1 MSDDSVVRPR
11 PEAAVTLRPVS
22 GGRIEGGFWGAR
34 QRVNREVTIPLGGER
49 IRESGAFANLEL
61 AARGAG
67 GEHRG
72 KVFADSDVYKWLEA
86 VAWERGRADDDGL
99 ARSYAEAAGLV
110 AAAQAP
116 DGYLHTHTQ
125 LTGRER
131 YSDLASSHELYCA
144 GHLMQAAV
152 AGRRATGD
160 RRLLDVATRFA
171 DHLVKDLPD
180 DALDGHPEVET
191 GLAELYRET
200 GARPY
205 LELAARMVTTRGR
218 ELLPLKGHHGPGIRQ
233 DRVPLREATTVEGH
247 AVRAMYLAAG
257 ATDVAVETAD
267 LGLLTALGDQW
278 RDLVAAKT
286 YLTGGLGANWYGE
299 QFGGPHELTPETAY
313 CETCAA
319 IGSVQWSW
327 RMLLATGEPAYA
339 DLMERTLYNAVLP
352 GISIGGDRFFYVNA
366 LRVRAGAN
374 PDDRR
379 APARGRQDWY
389 GTACCPP
396 NVMRLLSSLDHYV
409 ATRDEDGVQL
419 HLYAS
424 GVIRAGDV
432 LLEVETGY
440 PWGGRVEI
448 VVREAPDRPWTLTL
462 RIPSW
467 ADGAD
472 VTLTLT
478 GAHGRFSADERT
490 AADGRSGVDGRPS
503 TDGRAGA
510 DECAAD
516 GRSGERGGLR
526 RVRRTWRP
534 GDRVTLDLAVRPRLT
549 AAVPRL
555 DVARGQVAVERGPLV
570 YCLEQADHRG
580 VIVDDLC
587 VADADLRD
595 GAPITGLPPEVV
607 PVLARGRAH
616 VHRQA
621 DGGFPYRTAAAP
633 LEPEHEGP
641 IDLTFVP
648 YYAWANRG
656 AGPMTVWAPMH

>member
-1 MSDDSVVRPR
+1 MSDDAVVRPR
-11 PEAAVTLRPVS
+11 PEAVVTLRPAS
-22 GGRIEGGFWGAR
+22 GARIEGGFWGAR
-34 QRVNREVTIPLGGER
+34 QRVNRDVTIPLGARR
-49 IRESGAFANLEL
+49 IRESGAFANLEA

-86 VAWERGRADDDGL
+86 LAWERGRADSDGL
-99 ARSYAEAAGLV
+99 ARAYEEAAGLV

-152 AGRRATGD
+152 AGSRALGD
-160 RRLLDVATRFA
+160 DTLLRVAAKFA
-171 DHLVKDLPD
+171 DHLVKDLPA
-180 DALDGHPEVET
+180 DALDGHPEIET
-191 GLAELYRET
+191 ALAELYRET
-200 GARPY
+200 GVRPY
-205 LELAARMVTTRGR
+205 LDLAARMVTGRGHER
-218 ELLPLKGHHGPGIRQ
+218 LPLKGHHGPGIRQ
-233 DRVPLREATTVEGH
+233 DRVPLRDATTVEGH
-247 AVRAMYLAAG
+247 AVRALYLAAG
-257 ATDVAVETAD
+257 ATDVAAETGDGD
-267 LGLLTALGDQW
+267 LLAALTRQW
-278 RDLVAAKT
+278 RDMVATKT
-286 YLTGGLGANWYGE
+286 YLTGGLGSVWYGE

-319 IGSVQWSW
+319 VASVQWSW
-327 RMLLATGEPAYA
+327 RMLLATGEPGYA

-352 GISIGGDRFFYVNA
+352 GLSLGGDRFFYVNA

-379 APARGRQDWY
+379 AAARGRQDWY

-396 NVMRLLSSLDHYV
+396 NVMRLLSSLGHYL
-409 ATRDEDGVQL
+409 ATRSEDGVQL

-424 GVIRAGDV
+424 GTVRAGDV
-432 LLEVETGY
+432 LLEVRTGY
-440 PWGGRVEI
+440 PWDGRVEI
-448 VVREAPDRPWTLTL
+448 VVRETPERPWTFSA

-467 ADGAD
+467 ADGAS
-472 VTLTLT
+472 VNAEPAEP
-478 GAHGRFSADERT
+478 GYHRIR
-490 AADGRSGVDGRPS
+490 
-503 TDGRAGA
+503 RA
-510 DECAAD
+510 
-516 GRSGERGGLR
+516 
-526 RVRRTWRP
+526 WRP

-570 YCLEQADHRG
+570 YCLEQPDHPG

-587 VADADLRD
+587 LAATPGLRD
-595 GAPITGLPPEVV
+595 GAPIAGLPAEVV
-607 PVLARGRAH
+607 PMIARGRIHAH
-616 VHRQA
+616 RDEDA
-621 DGGFPYRTAAAP
+621 GFPYRTAAAP
-633 LEPEHEGP
+633 REPEHTGP
-641 IDLTFVP
+641 VDLTFVP

-656 AGPMTVWAPMH
+656 AGPMTIWTPMH